1 MRLVRRPDDESPQVT
16 SLTWAGDGA
25 YLAVGNDRGE
35 VEVWD
40 AETNVKLRTM
50 GGHAVRL
57 TFLPGRTR
65 RRMHPE

>member
-1 MRLVRRPDDESPQVT
+1 MT

-40 AETNVKLRTM
+40 AETGTKLRTM
-50 GGHAVRL
+50 GGHAVRISFSASL
-57 TFLPGRTR
+57 KPHLSGC
-65 RRMHPE
+65 